1 MKKALLSLL
10 PVVLAFLLVGMPRSA
25 AAAPGE
31 DPRLQWFLDDRFGMF
46 IHWGVYSGPAGEWK
60 GRESSAYAEW
70 LMEDLRI
77 PVAEYESEIA
87 AKFNPVDFDA
97 EEWVRLAKRAGMRY
111 IVITTKH
118 HDGFAMFHS
127 KVSPYNIV
135 DATPFDRDP
144 IKELA
149 EACAAAGIRLCFYY
163 SHAKDWH
170 HPGGEGNHWEHP
182 DASLED
188 FAGYLDEKVFPQVEE
203 LLTRYGPVGLMWF
216 DTPKKINPGQSR
228 ALVEHVRS
236 LQPDCLVNSR
246 VAHIRPHIGDYLEM
260 GDNSLPAPGERFDG
274 AWETSA
280 TMNHSYGYHKN
291 DADWKSA
298 TRMIHNLIQVVS
310 KGGNYLLNVGPTGRG
325 VIPEPSVERLEEIGA
340 WMDVNSEAIYNTR
353 PWFITQENENILFTG
368 TPDRRVLYALC
379 LEWPGDKLTLESVRA
394 REGSAIRMLG
404 WDEPLEW
411 EQNDDA
417 LSIALPQPL
426 QDPARRPCKHAW
438 VFKIEALPPHDEAPA
453 FDLADSAPAPRLAPA
468 DDQPAKTDEAPRQQD
483 APAPGQ
489 DMAIDLGG
497 GVKIEFVWIPA
508 LKGWAGKY
516 EVTNGEYRRFKP
528 SHDSRSFEG
537 HSLNHDRQP
546 AVHVSWN
553 DAQAFIR
560 WMKANSALPEGY
572 ALTLPS
578 GSEWTTVA
586 QCGDGRPWPWGNGF
600 PPPTGQA
607 GNYHGKEGAGSWSRI
622 NKYQDDFPVTA
633 QVEKLWRNP
642 WGLHGVGGNVWE
654 WTEEE
659 EEAGRSYMTR
669 GASWN
674 NSHFSNLPC
683 DFRNGFHASI
693 RQNFIGFR
701 LFLRPEAN
709 AP

>member
-1 MKKALLSLL
+1 MNDLAGDSRHAPKIQELLGRLQALQRDLNDPLDFTDFKPPLEMRKALLSIL
-10 PVVLAFLLVGMPRSA
+10 PVVLAFHLVAMPRSA

-70 LMEDLRI
+70 LMENLRI

-87 AKFNPVDFDA
+87 AKFNPVEFDA

-127 KVSPYNIV
+127 KVSTYNIV

-246 VAHIRPHIGDYLEM
+246 VAHIHPHIGDYLEM

-280 TMNHSYGYHKN
+280 TLAAVEKRRCPAGLRFDRSGDIAN
-291 DADWKSA
+291 
-298 TRMIHNLIQVVS
+298 
-310 KGGNYLLNVGPTGRG
+310 GG
-325 VIPEPSVERLEEIGA
+325 A
-340 WMDVNSEAIYNTR
+340 
-353 PWFITQENENILFTG
+353 
-368 TPDRRVLYALC
+368 
-379 LEWPGDKLTLESVRA
+379 
-394 REGSAIRMLG
+394 
-404 WDEPLEW
+404 
-411 EQNDDA
+411 
-417 LSIALPQPL
+417 
-426 QDPARRPCKHAW
+426 
-438 VFKIEALPPHDEAPA
+438 
-453 FDLADSAPAPRLAPA
+453 
-468 DDQPAKTDEAPRQQD
+468 
-483 APAPGQ
+483 
-489 DMAIDLGG
+489 
-497 GVKIEFVWIPA
+497 
-508 LKGWAGKY
+508 
-516 EVTNGEYRRFKP
+516 
-528 SHDSRSFEG
+528 
-537 HSLNHDRQP
+537 
-546 AVHVSWN
+546 
-553 DAQAFIR
+553 
-560 WMKANSALPEGY
+560 
-572 ALTLPS
+572 S
-578 GSEWTTVA
+578 GSKTT
-586 QCGDGRPWPWGNGF
+586 
-600 PPPTGQA
+600 
-607 GNYHGKEGAGSWSRI
+607 
-622 NKYQDDFPVTA
+622 
-633 QVEKLWRNP
+633 
-642 WGLHGVGGNVWE
+642 
-654 WTEEE
+654 
-659 EEAGRSYMTR
+659 
-669 GASWN
+669 
-674 NSHFSNLPC
+674 
-683 DFRNGFHASI
+683 
-693 RQNFIGFR
+693 
-701 LFLRPEAN
+701 
-709 AP
+709 